1 MGKQYQHL
9 LSQRIFQIFFF
20 PNGFL
25 CSFEIFSEC
34 EMWVFVIFS
43 CSDFYLHSPYEP
55 PKKAVHH
62 YTTAL

>member
-34 EMWVFVIFS
+34 EMRVFVIFS

-55 PKKAVHH
+55 PK
-62 YTTAL
+62 